1 MTPRE
6 KLAKRIKDELRIDID
21 PATWRTTHAGW
32 RLRSAG
38 ACSSSVRRKTGLGD
52 ILFFDPVK
60 EYLRKDIFLD
70 IMPEGIDLHIY
81 AEKKK

>member
-1 MTPRE
+1 MPDGDC
-6 KLAKRIKDELRIDID
+6 AAQA
-21 PATWRTTHAGW
+21 PVPVP
-32 RLRSAG
+32 SG
-38 ACSSSVRRKTGLGD
+38 ARQVSV
-52 ILFFDPVK
+52 IYCFFDPVK